1 MPRVLESKHM
11 IPQVKYQEHL
21 QDAFSLVVTKSA
33 CQPLTLKV
41 PRVTNIK
48 FLLTISMVVAK
59 TKTRKRR
66 TGNEDPQPTPL
77 FFLFYFIRTPIR
89 RRFNAALYFLII
101 ASICPSLLCCP
112 HSIHH

>member
-11 IPQVKYQEHL
+11 ITQVKFQEHL
-21 QDAFSLVVTKSA
+21 HGCLQFGCHKISLST
-33 CQPLTLKV
+33 LTLKV
-41 PRVTNIK
+41 PRVTNIS

-59 TKTRKRR
+59 TKTR
-66 TGNEDPQPTPL
+66 NADPETKASPPQL

-89 RRFNAALYFLII
+89 RRYNGALYFLII
-101 ASICPSLLCCP
+101 ANICPLLPYCP